1 MAQLVAHLHGMEGV
15 GGSNPPSSTDN
26 PHRKSVAGF
35 SFQVTFPKSRMSSPR
50 HLVISSSRHPA
61 RVVPCRPCTKRA
73 HRKQAAWE
81 PKRTKA
87 YESQRCCLRRS
98 IWLRVRRHTQR
109 RRYPEMMPTACSRP
123 TVCVCPN
130 IRNPAGCTEER
141 RCPVTTVVLRMP
153 GHAQLSGCYRLS
165 PSLVGFARLRIPR
178 HMQPDEPPSTM
189 AKRWRH
195 SAVAYAAARA
205 A

>member
-15 GGSNPPSSTDN
+15 GGSNPPSSTDT
-26 PHRKSVAGF
+26 PHRKSDAGF
-35 SFQVTFPKSRMSSPR
+35 SFQVTFPESRMSSSR

-61 RVVPCRPCTKRA
+61 RVVPCRPCAKRA
-73 HRKQAAWE
+73 YRKQTAWE

-109 RRYPEMMPTACSRP
+109 RRFPEMMPTACSRP

-130 IRNPAGCTEER
+130 IRNPAECTEER
-141 RCPVTTVVLRMP
+141 RCPATTVVLRMP

-165 PSLVGFARLRIPR
+165 PSLVGFCPVAYP
-178 HMQPDEPPSTM
+178 
-189 AKRWRH
+189 A
-195 SAVAYAAARA
+195 AYAA
-205 A
+205 

>member
-26 PHRKSVAGF
+26 PHRKSDAGF

-61 RVVPCRPCTKRA
+61 RVMPCRPCTKRA

-87 YESQRCCLRRS
+87 YESQRCCPKRS
-98 IWLRVRRHTQR
+98 IWLRVRRHAQR
-109 RRYPEMMPTACSRP
+109 RRSPEMMPTACSRP

-130 IRNPAGCTEER
+130 IRNSAERTEER
-141 RCPVTTVVLRMP
+141 RCLVTAVVLRMP
-153 GHAQLSGCYRLS
+153 GHAQLADVIGYRHPLS
-165 PSLVGFARLRIPR
+165 GFARLCIPR
-178 HMQPDEPPSTM
+178 HTQPDEPPSTV

-195 SAVAYAAARA
+195 SAVTYAAARA